1 VRSWEYGDPLRVMMS
16 REAHTC
22 KGCKYKEEMYGREY
36 CDHED
41 NITGKLKGRSHC
53 KHYDEGVKDAKGT
66 A

>member
-1 VRSWEYGDPLRVMMS
+1 MGDPLRVLLS

-22 KGCKYKEEMYGREY
+22 KGCKYKEELYGREY